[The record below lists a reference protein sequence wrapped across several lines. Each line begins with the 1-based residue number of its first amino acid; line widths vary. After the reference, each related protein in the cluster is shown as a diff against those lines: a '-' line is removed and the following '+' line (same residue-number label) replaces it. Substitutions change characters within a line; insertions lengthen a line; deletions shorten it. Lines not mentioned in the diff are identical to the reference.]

1 MDANTQAIYDE
12 LRRVAKDGSITRYS
26 HIAPLAKLNMD
37 LPQDRSRIADILDD
51 ISRSEHGSV
60 RPLLS
65 AVVIRIDTNIPGQ
78 GFFNLAKSLSL
89 PGADDDVQFWVKE
102 VQRVHDHWRQVSGC

>member
-1 MDANTQAIYDE
+1 MNANTLAIYDE

-26 HIAPLAKLNMD
+26 DIAPLAHLDMD
-37 LPQDRSRIADILDD
+37 SPEDRNCIADILDD
-51 ISRSEHGSV
+51 ISRSEHDAG

-65 AVVIRIDTNIPGQ
+65 AVVIRKDTNIPGQ
-78 GFFNLAKSLSL
+78 GFFNLAKSLRL
-89 PGADDDVQFWVKE
+89 PGADDDVLFWVKE